1 MSKRDATPDYDV
13 IIIGAGIT
21 GLYALHRIRE
31 LGLSVRCFD
40 AADGVGG
47 TWHWNRYPGA
57 RFDSESY
64 TYAYS
69 WSQELIDEWN
79 WSEEFAGQPETCRYL
94 NLVADKFD
102 LRRDINLNAR
112 IRTAVYDEAANRWA
126 IETEEGERASCRFL
140 ITAMGALSAPN
151 IPNIPGRDS
160 FAGNHWHTSRWPR
173 DPNGFGG
180 KDIDFSGKRVGV
192 IGTGATGI
200 QLISE
205 LSKTAGELYVF
216 QLKPEFAA
224 PLHNFALDQKANDAI
239 RARYPAIFETCR
251 NSMAGFPYTFD
262 QRSTHDVSPEEREAF
277 WEELYA
283 LPGFA
288 IQMSNFGDTMWDAEA
303 NKLLSGFIDRKI
315 RERVDDPVIAAKLA
329 PGSYGFGLR
338 RLPLETRYFES
349 YNRPNVNLID
359 LRETPIERIVPDGIV
374 TTDQT
379 IPLDY
384 IFYATGFDAGTGS
397 LMRIDIRGRDGLA
410 LKDKWSEELKTY
422 LGTQTADFPNMFTL
436 IGPQSGWVFCNI
448 PRCSEENVE
457 WVADCI
463 RYMTEHGLE
472 VIEATPDAEAAYTEE
487 VAALVE
493 NSLMATVDSW
503 FWGSNVEGKKRS
515 FLMYAGGVPAFREK
529 CQDIARN
536 NYAGFNLA

>member
-1 MSKRDATPDYDV
+1 MSERDTPPYYEV

-21 GLYALHRIRE
+21 GLYALHRIRQM
-31 LGLSVRCFD
+31 GLSVHCFE
-40 AADGVGG
+40 AGDGVGG

-69 WSQELIDEWN
+69 WSQELIDEWD
-79 WSEEFAGQPETCRYL
+79 WSEEYAGQPETCRYL

-102 LRRDINLNAR
+102 LRRDITLNAR
-112 IRTAVYDEAANRWA
+112 IRSAVYDEAANRWT
-126 IETEEGERASCRFL
+126 IETEEGERASCHFL
-140 ITAMGALSAPN
+140 LTAVGALSAPN
-151 IPNIPGRDS
+151 MPNIPGRDS
-160 FAGNHWHTSRWPR
+160 FAGEHWHTSRWPR

-180 KDIDFSGKRVGV
+180 QEINFAGKRVGV

-205 LSKTAGELYVF
+205 LSQTECELYVF
-216 QLKPEFAA
+216 QLRPEFAA
-224 PLHNFALDQKANDAI
+224 PLGNRPLDQKDNDDI
-239 RARYPAIFETCR
+239 RRRYAEIFETCR
-251 NSMAGFPYTFD
+251 NSMAGFPYAFD
-262 QRSTHDVSPEEREAF
+262 ERSTHDVTPEEREAF

-283 LPGFA
+283 KPGFA
-288 IQMSNFGDTMWDAEA
+288 IHMANFADTMFDPEA
-303 NKLLSGFIDRKI
+303 NRLLSTFIDKKT
-315 RERVDDPVIAAKLA
+315 RERVNDPEVAAKLA
-329 PGSYGFGLR
+329 PGTYGFGLR

-349 YNRPNVNLID
+349 YNRPNVHLID
-359 LRETPIERIVPDGIV
+359 LRETPIDRIVPEGIV
-374 TTDQT
+374 VADET

-397 LMRIDIRGRDGLA
+397 IMRIDIRGRGGLS

-422 LGTQTADFPNMFTL
+422 LGTQAAGFPNMFSL
-436 IGPQSGWVFCNI
+436 IGPQSGWLFCNV

-457 WVADCI
+457 WVTDCI
-463 RYMTEHGLE
+463 RYMNDHGLQ
-472 VIEATPDAEAAYTEE
+472 VIEASPEAETAYTRE
-487 VAALVE
+487 VASLVE
-493 NSLMATVDSW
+493 NSLMAGVDSW

-529 CQDIARN
+529 CREVALN